1 MVGRASDVRVTRRL
15 SGQRQRE
22 RQGDE
27 VARAMRTRPERTI
40 PEAGFDLTSMI
51 DVVLLLI
58 IFFMASAQFA
68 RTMRAEVALPEE
80 AGEATARPPERSV
93 YVDVRADGVYMLAGE
108 EVTLDRLV
116 QLVVADLKRRGE
128 FDGGD
133 ASNPEADAS
142 AATSRVA
149 TGDRVEVV
157 VRADRAALGRH
168 LNTLAAA
175 LTGAGIRDWKLA
187 VAGRSGA
194 RVEKGGATP

>member
-1 MVGRASDVRVTRRL
+1 MRA
-15 SGQRQRE
+15 
-22 RQGDE
+22 
-27 VARAMRTRPERTI
+27 RPERTI

-80 AGEATARPPERSV
+80 AGEATARPAERSL
-93 YVDVRADGVYMLAGE
+93 YIDVRADGVYLLAGE
-108 EVTLDRLV
+108 EVALDRLV

-128 FDGGD
+128 VDADD
-133 ASNPEADAS
+133 ASTPVAGPS
-142 AATSRVA
+142 VTGSRGA
-149 TGDRVEVV
+149 TGERVEVV

-168 LNTLAAA
+168 LNALAAA

-187 VAGRSGA
+187 VAGRSASRAGKDGA
-194 RVEKGGATP
+194 AL